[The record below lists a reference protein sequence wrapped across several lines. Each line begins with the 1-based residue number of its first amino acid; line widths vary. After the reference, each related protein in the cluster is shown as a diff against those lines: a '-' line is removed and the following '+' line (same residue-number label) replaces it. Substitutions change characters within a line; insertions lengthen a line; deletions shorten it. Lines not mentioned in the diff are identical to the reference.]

1 MVSVEDAVIARIER
15 SGIRFEMMVGPELA
29 LDFRRDRGIPL
40 ENVLAVREV
49 FKDAGRGER
58 ASDEELQKAFH
69 TTDIWKIAE
78 AIIRHGD
85 VQITTEHR
93 RRLAEEKRRQV
104 ADIISRQGVD
114 PKTNLPHPPQRIL
127 NAMEEARVNVDPF
140 RRAADQVEH
149 VLSRVQ
155 EVLPISMERVEVELR
170 VPMQFAGKASSVVR
184 GITPVKREEW
194 KPDAW
199 VATIEIPS
207 GMQSEVYGKLN
218 ELTSG
223 RAETR
228 VVRKGL

>member
-15 SGIRFEMMVGPELA
+15 SGNRFEIMVEPELA
-29 LDFRRDRGIPL
+29 LDFRRDRSIPL

-58 ASDEELQKAFH
+58 ASEEELHGAFH
-69 TTDIWKIAE
+69 TTDVWKIAE

-85 VQITTEHR
+85 IQITTEHR
-93 RRLAEEKRRQV
+93 RKLAEERRKQV

-127 NAMEEARVNVDPF
+127 NAMEEARVNIDPF
-140 RRAADQVEH
+140 RRAAEQVEH
-149 VLSRVQ
+149 VLSGI
-155 EVLPISMERVEVELR
+155 EAILPISTERVEVELR
-170 VPMQFAGKASSVVR
+170 VPMQFAGKASSAVR
-184 GITPVKREEW
+184 AIAPVKHEEW
-194 KPDAW
+194 KSDAW
-199 VATIEIPS
+199 VATIEIPA

-228 VVRKGL
+228 VLRKGL